1 MRVLVIQNC
10 EIEDLG
16 LYAQYMR
23 QRGIEYDVMHAY
35 RQDARFESAREH
47 DVCFVGGTPVSI
59 REVDQ
64 HPFLQREWAHLQ
76 KAVNAGLPCFGVC
89 GGGQLLARVLGAEV
103 RRNPEMEIGQYNV
116 RLTPSGESDPL
127 LRGFP
132 PEFPVF
138 QWHGDTFDVPADASL
153 LAESDICRNQLFRRE
168 NVVAVQF
175 HLEVTADTAAI
186 WAEQYADELESVN
199 KDRRTLVE
207 ECRNFEGQAREL
219 CCLLMDNFFGPIS

>member
-1 MRVLVIQNC
+1 MRVLAIQNC

-16 LYAQYMR
+16 LYAEYMR

-35 RQDARFESAREH
+35 RRDARFESARDH

-64 HPFLQREWAHLQ
+64 HPFLQRECAYLQ
-76 KAVNAGLPCFGVC
+76 KAVNVGLPCFGVC
-89 GGGQLLARVLGAEV
+89 GGGQLLARVLGADV
-103 RRNPEMEIGQYNV
+103 RRNPEMEIGHHNV
-116 RLTPSGESDPL
+116 RLTPPGESDTL

-138 QWHGDTFDVPADASL
+138 QWHGDTFGVPAGASL
-153 LAESDICRNQLFRRE
+153 LAESDICRNQLFRGG

-175 HLEVTADTAAI
+175 HLEVTADTAAL
-186 WAEQYADELESVN
+186 WAERYTEELESAS

-207 ECRNFEGQAREL
+207 ECRNHEGQAREL
-219 CCLLMDNFFGPIS
+219 CYLLMENFFGLIS